1 MQNVLSVE
9 NMRCSDAWT
18 IEHKTPSKELMFRA
32 GKGVVEEGEKRGRF
46 CGKTAI
52 VCGSGNNAGDGYVI
66 AFLLAEQDRSC
77 CIVRTSEKFS
87 EDGAFYYGKCAE
99 QNIPVIMMAEDTDLS
114 GFDTIVD
121 CILGTGFQG
130 APRGCAAA
138 AISAIN
144 RARGNGSY
152 VIAVDINSG
161 LNGDNGTASLAV
173 VSDLT
178 VSVGGLKS
186 GQLLNSAADYIG
198 ELVNRDIGI
207 EPLHRPFHLMEE
219 RDIPAL
225 FPPRR
230 HDSNKADFGYVA
242 LIGGSLRYSGA
253 IRLAN
258 LSNAAVRSGA
268 GVVKLAVPGEICMG
282 IMPHIL
288 ESTLFPL
295 SSENGDMRFSEED
308 FSQLL
313 RGVKTAAFGMGIGN
327 SPETKKAVRYLLEQ
341 FKGTLILDADG
352 LNALAAILSEEGTG
366 ILRNASCRVIL
377 TPHLKEFSRLNGR
390 TVQEVRENMI
400 ALAEEFAEEAGVIVL
415 LKGPGTVIT
424 DGTETIIAARG
435 CPGMAAGGSGDVLSG
450 ILAAVCAANGEQLLQ
465 AAAAGAFINGFAGEL
480 AQKKTNDVVM
490 SAADTAAHV
499 RDALIELLRDRR
511 NS

>member
-18 IEHKTPSKELMFRA
+18 IEHRTPSKELMFRA
-32 GKGVVEEGEKRGRF
+32 GKGVVDEGEKRGRF
-46 CGKTAI
+46 SARTAI

-66 AFLLAEQDRSC
+66 ALLLSQMDRSC
-77 CIVRTSEKFS
+77 CIFRTSEKFS
-87 EDGAFYYGKCAE
+87 EDGAFYFGKCAE
-99 QNIPVIMMAEDTDLS
+99 RDIPSVLMAQDTDL
-114 GFDTIVD
+114 GEYDTIVD

-130 APRGCAAA
+130 APRGRAAD

-144 RARGNGSY
+144 RAREKGSY

-161 LNGDNGTASLAV
+161 LNGDNGTAALAV

-198 ELVNRDIGI
+198 ELVNCDIGI
-207 EPLHRPFHLMEE
+207 EPLRRPFHLMEE

-225 FPPRR
+225 FPRRR
-230 HDSNKADFGYVA
+230 HDSNKADFGYTA
-242 LIGGSLRYSGA
+242 LVGGSLKYSGA

-258 LSNAAVRSGA
+258 LANAAVRSGA
-268 GVVKLAVPGEICMG
+268 GVVKLAVPREICMG

-288 ESTLFPL
+288 ESTLFPF
-295 SSENGDMRFSEED
+295 SSENGDLRFSEEE

-327 SPETKKAVRYLLEQ
+327 SDETKKAVRYLLKQ
-341 FKGTLILDADG
+341 YQGTLILDADG
-352 LNALAAILSEEGTG
+352 LNALAAILSEEGAG
-366 ILRNASCRVIL
+366 VLRNSSCRVIL

-400 ALAEEFAEEAGVIVL
+400 PLAEEFAEETGVIVL

-424 DGTETIIAARG
+424 DGRETIITSRG
-435 CPGMAAGGSGDVLSG
+435 CPGMASGGSGDVLSG
-450 ILAAVCAANGEQLLQ
+450 ILAAVCAANGEHLLQ

-480 AQKKTNDVVM
+480 AQKETNDVVM
-490 SAADTAAHV
+490 SAADTASHV
-499 RDALIELLRDRR
+499 RDALTELLRGR
-511 NS
+511 

>member
-1 MQNVLSVE
+1 
-9 NMRCSDAWT
+9 MRRSDAWT

-32 GKGVVEEGEKRGRF
+32 GEGVVREGEKRGRF
-46 CGKTAI
+46 AGRTAI

-66 AFLLAEQDRSC
+66 ALLLAENNRDC
-77 CIVRTSEKFS
+77 CIIRTSEKLS
-87 EDGAFYYGKCAE
+87 EDGAFYYGRCAAK
-99 QNIPVIMMAEDTDLS
+99 NIPSVMMEETADLS

-130 APRGCAAA
+130 EPRGYAGKAIA
-138 AISAIN
+138 AINQAHE
-144 RARGNGSY
+144 NGTY

-173 VSDLT
+173 ISDLT

-186 GQLLNSAADYIG
+186 GQLLNSAADCIG
-198 ELVNRDIGI
+198 ELVNCDIGI
-207 EPLHRPFHLMEE
+207 EPLLRPYHLMEE
-219 RDIPAL
+219 EDIPAL
-225 FPPRR
+225 FPLRR
-230 HDSNKADFGYVA
+230 HESNKADFGYVA

-258 LSNAAVRSGA
+258 LANSAVRSGA

-295 SSENGDMRFSEED
+295 SSENGDFLFSEEE
-308 FSQLL
+308 FAQLL

-327 SPETKKAVRYLLEQ
+327 SPETVKAVRYLLKQ
-341 FKGTLILDADG
+341 FHGVLILDADG
-352 LNALAAILSEEGTG
+352 LNALSVILSGEGTE
-366 ILRNASCRVIL
+366 ILRNAACRVIL
-377 TPHLKEFSRLNGR
+377 TPHLKEFSRLNGKI
-390 TVQEVRENMI
+390 VAEVRENMI
-400 ALAEEFAEEAGVIVL
+400 PLAEEFAAAAEVIVL

-424 DGTETIIAARG
+424 DGRETIITTRG
-435 CPGMAAGGSGDVLSG
+435 CPGMASGGSGDVLSG
-450 ILAAVCAANGEQLLQ
+450 ILAAVCASNADELLK
-465 AAAAGAFINGFAGEL
+465 AAAAGAFINGYAGEL
-480 AQKKTNDVVM
+480 AQKQSNDVVM

-499 RDALIELLRDRR
+499 RDALTELLRGRPGCL
-511 NS
+511 